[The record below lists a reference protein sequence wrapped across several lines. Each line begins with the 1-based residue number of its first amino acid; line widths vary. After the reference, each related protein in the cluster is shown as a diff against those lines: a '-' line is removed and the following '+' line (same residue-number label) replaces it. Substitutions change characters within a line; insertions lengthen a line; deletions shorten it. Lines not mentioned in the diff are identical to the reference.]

1 MRIIKLTNVSN
12 IPSQAVYINIEYIGY
27 INEVPDRTVLNSRLA
42 EPVHTMVGVA
52 TNASY
57 FKVKE
62 TAEEILKLIEAS
74 KGI

>member
-1 MRIIKLTNVSN
+1 MRIIKLTNVFN
-12 IPSQAVYINIEYIGY
+12 IPHTLVYVNIEYIGY
-27 INEVPDRTVLNSRLA
+27 INEVPDRFILDKIMA
-42 EPVHTMVGVA
+42 EPAHTVVGVA

-74 KGI
+74 RGI